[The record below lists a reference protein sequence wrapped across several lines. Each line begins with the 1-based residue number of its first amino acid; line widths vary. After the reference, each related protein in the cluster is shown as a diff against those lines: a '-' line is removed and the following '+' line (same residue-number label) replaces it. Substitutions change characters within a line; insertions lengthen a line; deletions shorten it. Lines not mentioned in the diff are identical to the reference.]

1 MTLLR
6 SWKIH
11 GSARPMGQDSLLLMI
26 RNIPTGACD
35 TMRLDWEP
43 DPPQV
48 CLQKYIRE
56 QQALFGFRGQESYI
70 LANTNPSKYASYRL
84 HGLSESLARYPFI
97 RTKMWSPNC
106 GPDCYG
112 YGEHT
117 FTIASM
123 DYFIET
129 VVAEVNGD

>member
-70 LANTNPSKYASYRL
+70 LADTNPSKYASYRL
-84 HGLSESLARYPFI
+84 HGLSESNYFSLVPI
-97 RTKMWSPNC
+97 
-106 GPDCYG
+106 GP
-112 YGEHT
+112 
-117 FTIASM
+117 
-123 DYFIET
+123 
-129 VVAEVNGD
+129 